1 MKLDKHQYTR
11 EEWRRI
17 RHYKRLEKEQ
27 NKIQKRLAE
36 EHKKLERNCA
46 FIISQP
52 KAGTYLLAN
61 LLANFGMYSTGW
73 HVKNGKYRVY
83 DIRKPLPKFEKK
95 NDLKKYIQSVTYQ
108 IGGFSDIIDTIPNNG
123 FAQGHL
129 EYQGKYIKPLRDVK
143 KILLTRP
150 HEQHKESIKRFQDEM
165 HGDTSVTEEG
175 YHSIAGWAEHED
187 VFHLTFNDLIK
198 PKYAKLRKLQTFLF
212 GEVICDEVQAIH
224 KALASPSP
232 TKSSIR

>member
-1 MKLDKHQYTR
+1 M
-11 EEWRRI
+11 
-17 RHYKRLEKEQ
+17 
-27 NKIQKRLAE
+27 
-36 EHKKLERNCA
+36 
-46 FIISQP
+46 
-52 KAGTYLLAN
+52 LAN

-165 HGDTSVTEEG
+165 HGDTSVTEEA
-175 YHSIAGWAEHED
+175 YHNIERWKDED
-187 VFHLTFNDLIK
+187 NVFELTFNDLIK

-212 GEVICDEVQAIH
+212 GEVKHDEVAAIH
-224 KALASPSP
+224 KALAAPSP